1 MKTKELIK
9 KVEHHG
15 LVVEHDYGLNNIVV
29 FAEYNGE
36 EYVVARVSETKRYS
50 LTTNYSHFLYT
61 LDAEQQ
67 DRLFNLLSIYAST
80 PVEER
85 QEEKKYYIVMQEID
99 TLHKFLNLN
108 KRNKTTIL
116 STRSETL
123 EYKTQF
129 TKSEI
134 EQYGLQKFTNNE
146 LFELVEV
153 NDD

>member
-15 LVVEHDYGLNNIVV
+15 LIVERDYGLNNIVV
-29 FAEYNGE
+29 FAECDSE
-36 EYVVARVSETKRYS
+36 KYVVAMVSERKRYA

-85 QEEKKYYIVMQEID
+85 QEEKKYYIVMQNID
-99 TLHKFLNLN
+99 QRFNFLNLN
-108 KRNKTTIL
+108 RENETCLFGDKAENLGHKT
-116 STRSETL
+116 R
-123 EYKTQF
+123 F

-134 EQYGLQKFTNNE
+134 KKHALEIFTENP
-146 LFELVEV
+146 LFELVEAEG
-153 NDD
+153 